1 MSNTE
6 IQPSGNQNIKHQFT
20 LTNSPYFTLTD
31 SLLLLTVIL
40 LSCLIY
46 TLKIQTIP
54 LLQNQNNPTKKYNW
68 YIPTESEKKIKECM
82 RRIRDTTNFNRISLY
97 FINEPKIEN
106 NEVKAETYR
115 LYIEASSSIPMRKD
129 ARLSFGYINEELNQ
143 IIQEKVQY
151 KYYKKATDGLV
162 CQVWL
167 RDRSTTSYLFYM
179 VHNFCFLLLEKT
191 SNINPIIK
199 LFSPKKDGN
208 YIQLCDSISNNV
220 PPIS

>member
-1 MSNTE
+1 MSKIE
-6 IQPSGNQNIKHQFT
+6 IQHSNHQAVERHFT
-20 LTNSPYFTLTD
+20 FTD
-31 SLLLLTVIL
+31 SLLLLVVIL
-40 LSCLIY
+40 LSYLAYKLTQI
-46 TLKIQTIP
+46 IP
-54 LLQNQNNPTKKYNW
+54 LLQNQNPTKKYNW
-68 YIPTESEKKIKECM
+68 YIPIENEKKIKECM
-82 RRIRDTTNFNRISLY
+82 RQIRDTTNFNRISLY

-129 ARLSFGYINEELNQ
+129 AKLSFGYINEELNQ
-143 IIQEKVQY
+143 IIREKGQY
-151 KYYKKATDGLV
+151 KYYKKAADGLV

-167 RDRSTTSYLFYM
+167 KDRSTTSYLFYM